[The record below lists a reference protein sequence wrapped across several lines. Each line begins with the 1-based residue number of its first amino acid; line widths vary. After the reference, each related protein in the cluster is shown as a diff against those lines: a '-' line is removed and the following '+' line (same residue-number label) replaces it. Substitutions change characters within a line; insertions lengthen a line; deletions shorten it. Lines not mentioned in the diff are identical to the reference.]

1 MKIKTRIIH
10 SGKDIDEF
18 TGASSIPIYQVST
31 YAQKDPINL
40 GKYDYGRSDNLTR
53 HAVEHIVA
61 NLEGGKAGFAF
72 SSGMAAIS
80 SVFLIFKP
88 DDEIIVTQDVYGG
101 TYRVLNTIFKNWGLK
116 AKYIDMTDVSNIE
129 KHITDKTR
137 SIFVE
142 TPTNPLLKIIDL
154 KGVNEIAKKYGLLT
168 IIDNTF
174 MTPYLQR
181 PIEFGFDIVIHSAT
195 KFMGG
200 HSDLIAGVVV
210 VKDEN
215 LSIKMKRIQNSFG
228 AILGPMDSFLLHRG
242 IKTLAIRMEAQQKTA
257 FELAK
262 WLKNKSGVKKVY
274 YPLLDEHPG
283 KEIHLEQSDGGG
295 AVLSFEFESFDLA
308 YKFMK
313 NVKLPLL
320 GVSLGGVES
329 ILSYPSSMSH
339 AAIPQDVRISLG
351 ITDTLVRLS
360 VGLEDIEDLKEDLE
374 GAINKALK

>member
-1 MKIKTRIIH
+1 MKIRTKIIH
-10 SGKDIDEF
+10 SGKDIDEY

-40 GKYDYGRSDNLTR
+40 GKYDYGRGDNPTR
-53 HAVEHIVA
+53 HAVEHVIA
-61 NLEGGKAGFAF
+61 YLEGGKSGFAF

-80 SVFLIFKP
+80 SVFLLFKSE
-88 DDEIIVTQDVYGG
+88 DEIIVTQDVYGG
-101 TYRVLNTIFKNWGLK
+101 TYRVLNTIFQNWGLK

-129 KHITDKTR
+129 KHITNKTR
-137 SIFVE
+137 AIFVE

-154 KGVNEIAKKYGLLT
+154 KAVNEIARKYNLIT

-181 PIEFGFDIVIHSAT
+181 PIEFGFEIVIHSAT
-195 KFMGG
+195 KFLGG

-210 VKDEN
+210 IKDED
-215 LSIKMKRIQNSFG
+215 LSIKMRRIQNSFG

-242 IKTLAIRMEAQQKTA
+242 IKTLGVRMEAQQKTA
-257 FELAK
+257 YELAK
-262 WLKNKSGVKKVY
+262 WLKDKRGIKKVY
-274 YPLLDEHPG
+274 YPLLDEHQG
-283 KEIHLEQSDGGG
+283 KEIHLKQSDGGG
-295 AVLSFEFESFDLA
+295 AVLSFEFENFNVA

-329 ILSYPSSMSH
+329 ILSYPASMSH
-339 AAIPQDVRISLG
+339 AAIPKEERMKLG
-351 ITDTLVRLS
+351 ITDSLVRLS
-360 VGLEDIEDLKEDLE
+360 VGLEDIDDLKEDIDI
-374 GAINKALK
+374 AISQALK